1 MKHEWKK
8 VEKEL
13 YLPKAK
19 PTLVNVPRFKFFSI
33 CGSGNPN
40 LKPFKEKVEVLY
52 QASYGV
58 RMSPKKGYTPEG
70 YYEYSVY
77 PLEGLWDLT
86 AKGRTQGFDKNELVY
101 KIMIRQPDFVDEA
114 LFNRVTENQYQKT
127 NNPLLKEIVFEEIED
142 GLSVQILH
150 LGPCDNEEESFSKMR
165 DFIENNDLSIKTL
178 VHREIYISDPRRTAN
193 EKLKTV
199 LRYLV
204 SNKKPDRI

>member
-1 MKHEWKK
+1 
-8 VEKEL
+8 
-13 YLPKAK
+13 
-19 PTLVNVPRFKFFSI
+19 
-33 CGSGNPN
+33 
-40 LKPFKEKVEVLY
+40 
-52 QASYGV
+52 
-58 RMSPKKGYTPEG
+58 
-70 YYEYSVY
+70 
-77 PLEGLWDLT
+77 
-86 AKGRTQGFDKNELVY
+86 
-101 KIMIRQPDFVDEA
+101 MIRQPDFVDEA

-150 LGPCDNEEESFSKMR
+150 LGPYDNEEESFSKMR